1 MKRMAEVIILSGAVL
16 AVAGTMAIRHD
27 WDEARKAEKAEQ
39 TKEETLRIPSQE
51 KEGILVMVYPDG
63 TSVELTGAIE
73 VMPRNGKWY
82 VEFREED

>member
-1 MKRMAEVIILSGAVL
+1 MKRMAEVIILSGTVL

-39 TKEETLRIPSQE
+39 TKAETVHIPSPE

-63 TSVELTGAIE
+63 TSVELTGTIE
-73 VMPRNGKWY
+73 VMPRGGKWY
-82 VEFREED
+82 VEFREE

>member
-27 WDEARKAEKAEQ
+27 WDESRKAEKAEQ
-39 TKEETLRIPSQE
+39 TKAETVHIPSPE

-63 TSVELTGAIE
+63 TSVELTGTIE
-73 VMPRNGKWY
+73 VMPRDGKWY
-82 VEFREED
+82 VEFREE

>member
-1 MKRMAEVIILSGAVL
+1 MKRMAEVIILSGTVL

-39 TKEETLRIPSQE
+39 TKEETVRIPSPE

-63 TSVELTGAIE
+63 TSVELTGTIE
-73 VMPRNGKWY
+73 VMPRDGKWY
-82 VEFREED
+82 VEFREE

>member
-39 TKEETLRIPSQE
+39 TKAETVHIPSQE

-63 TSVELTGAIE
+63 TSVELTGTIE
-73 VMPRNGKWY
+73 VMPRDGKWY
-82 VEFREED
+82 VEFREE

>member
-39 TKEETLRIPSQE
+39 TKTETVHIPSQE

-63 TSVELTGAIE
+63 TSVELTGTIE
-73 VMPRNGKWY
+73 VMPRDGKWY
-82 VEFREED
+82 VEFREE

>member
-39 TKEETLRIPSQE
+39 TKEETVRIPSPE

-63 TSVELTGAIE
+63 TSVELTGTIE
-73 VMPRNGKWY
+73 VMPRDGKWY
-82 VEFREED
+82 VEFREE